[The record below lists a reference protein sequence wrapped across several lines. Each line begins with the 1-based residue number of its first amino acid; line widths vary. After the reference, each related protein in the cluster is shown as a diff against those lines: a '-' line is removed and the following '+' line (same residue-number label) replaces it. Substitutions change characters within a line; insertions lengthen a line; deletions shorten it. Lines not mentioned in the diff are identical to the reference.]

1 METADR
7 SVRRAEVPRFSR
19 RQGRQMKV
27 GGWMGEVVYAGD
39 LAPWRTLLRVAEL
52 LNVGKQST
60 SSLGEVRLAR

>member
-1 METADR
+1 
-7 SVRRAEVPRFSR
+7 
-19 RQGRQMKV
+19 MKV